1 MSKPQKVSEQDQM
14 LTTMVVKQGWRPE
27 NYEYKTLS
35 EFYPY
40 YLKEHSNQTCRRLH
54 FIGTTL
60 GMLLTAAALFTIAGA
75 VLGHHA
81 IGPAVRQALLLVVVA
96 HVQGYAFAWVGHFFF
111 EHNKPA
117 TFKYPGLSYRGDYL
131 MWWQILTGKI
141 AW

>member
-1 MSKPQKVSEQDQM
+1 MSKPKLSEKDQM
-14 LTTMVVKQGWRPE
+14 MTTMVVSKGWRPE
-27 NYEYKTLS
+27 NYEYKTLE

-40 YLKEHSNQTCRRLH
+40 YLKEHSNPTCRRLH
-54 FIGTTL
+54 FVGTTL
-60 GMLLTAAALFTIAGA
+60 GMLLTAGALLTIVSA
-75 VLGHHA
+75 VLGHHPL
-81 IGPAVRQALLLVVVA
+81 GPALKQALLLVVVA

>member
-1 MSKPQKVSEQDQM
+1 MSNKLSEKEQM
-14 LTTMVVKQGWRPE
+14 MTTMVVKQGWRPE
-27 NYEYKTLS
+27 TYEFKTLK

-40 YLKEHSNQTCRRLH
+40 YLKEHSNTTCRRLH

-60 GMLLTAAALFTIAGA
+60 GLLLFAGA
-75 VLGHHA
+75 VLTVLAAVVGHHA
-81 IGPAVRQALLLVVVA
+81 VGPALTQALVLIVA
-96 HVQGYAFAWVGHFFF
+96 AHIQGYAFAWTGHFFF

-117 TFKYPGLSYRGDYL
+117 TFKYPALSYRGDYL

>member
-1 MSKPQKVSEQDQM
+1 MSNVPKLSEKDQM
-14 LTTMVVKQGWRPE
+14 MSTMVVQQGWRPD
-27 NYEYKTLS
+27 NYEYKTLK

-40 YLKEHSNQTCRRLH
+40 YLGEHANPICRRLH

-60 GMLLTAAALFTIAGA
+60 GMLLSAAAVLTLAAGLIGKLA
-75 VLGHHA
+75 LGTALTRALVLIVAAHA
-81 IGPAVRQALLLVVVA
+81 
-96 HVQGYAFAWVGHFFF
+96 QGYAFAWTGHFFF

-131 MWWQILTGKI
+131 MWWQMLTGKI